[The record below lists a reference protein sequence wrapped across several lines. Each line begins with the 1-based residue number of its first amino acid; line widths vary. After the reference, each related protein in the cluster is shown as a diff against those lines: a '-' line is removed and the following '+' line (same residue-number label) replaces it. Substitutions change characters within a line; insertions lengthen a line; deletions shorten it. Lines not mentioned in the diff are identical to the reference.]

1 MRKYDFSVDC
11 VRALVYP
18 VSSPNEAWEEI
29 ADSLPEGDLAI
40 LLYPCDG
47 ADFGAL
53 SIDKYSN
60 QPREP
65 YLLLAALSCFFNRV
79 RAYPDMTLE
88 IKISDNIYDLLI
100 RNEKYSF
107 SVNVGK
113 CKIEYSKTFN
123 FSDKT
128 QINIHVINSGA
139 AIGVTVC
146 NDSEFFDVERLKLL
160 HSRFPSVDAVSAISY
175 SEDEGVV
182 IRSVGTAPYY
192 DVVSASL
199 SALMDEGVKI
209 KETALIIAL
218 NGCELRAELRGNT
231 LTLYP
236 NIKYIS

>member
-29 ADSLPEGDLAI
+29 ADSLSEGDLAI

-53 SIDKYSN
+53 STDKYGN

-100 RNEKYSF
+100 HNEKYSF

-113 CKIEYSKTFN
+113 CKIEYSKNFN

-139 AIGVTVC
+139 AVGVTVC
-146 NDSEFFDVERLKLL
+146 NDSEFFDMERLKLL
-160 HSRFPSVDAVSAISY
+160 HSRFPGVDSVSAISY

-192 DVVSASL
+192 DVISASL
-199 SALMDEGVKI
+199 SALIGDGVKI
-209 KETALIIAL
+209 KEGSLSLAI
-218 NGCELRAELRGNT
+218 NGVGIRAELYGRL
-231 LTLYP
+231 LTIYP